1 MRMPDTCISKQVFC
15 GQLAEVKRLPGGRHK
30 RYQDGLKQNLKTPRL
45 PEDLGD
51 LIATTSLT
59 TSEATRVGAI
69 QAKQQARKTDNH
81 HPEHW
86 TVGM

>member
-1 MRMPDTCISKQVFC
+1 MLSVFLDIKGGMPTVS
-15 GQLAEVKRLPGGRHK
+15 ES
-30 RYQDGLKQNLKTPRL
+30 

-81 HPEHW
+81 HPEPW
-86 TVGM
+86 TVGT